1 MVSHLS
7 AKERDPVLIKATI
20 SPIKN
25 TTDHFRVAIALD
37 IQDGWH
43 VYDEVPEGNPSP
55 ITEVSSEAERFI
67 RENAARAKGGKPF
80 FLYLALTAPHTPT
93 SPSGKFAG
101 NSSLGIYGDFVMETD
116 DCIGRVLSAL
126 DAQGLA
132 EDTLV
137 IATSDHGAAP
147 YAGRRREATFLQL
160 KELEK
165 DGHYS
170 SGPFRGYKFS
180 VYEGGFRVPF
190 VARWP
195 AVVPP
200 QSTCDKLVGLQDL
213 MATIAEITDTKLAA
227 DEAPDSISMLP
238 LLTDP
243 ATKATRTSMAFEATR
258 ARAIRVGSW
267 KLALC
272 PGSGCE
278 GRFGNAPP
286 REQAWRDAVKRFGR
300 TPRSHAELQQA
311 PFLQLFNLD
320 RDPGEANN
328 LAADQ
333 PARVRQMIALL
344 ETQITSGRS
353 TPGSSLTNENQNI
366 KLFSAVPAFVWK
378 AVP

>member
-1 MVSHLS
+1 MCSSDL
-7 AKERDPVLIKATI
+7 TI
-20 SPIKN
+20 STICQSQDPAIIHMKDPSVYGASNGDTVLMFCTHPYCWSSSN
-25 TTDHFRVAIALD
+25 TAFTVRAADQPEFSHPNVDCFPRGPTWDVAITRGTAIVDVPRIGPFQEQQVSLLFF
-37 IQDGWH
+37 DGGESLRNLEEH
-43 VYDEVPEGNPSP
+43 QTAVNRPRGYSCEEL
-55 ITEVSSEAERFI
+55 
-67 RENAARAKGGKPF
+67 GGVA
-80 FLYLALTAPHTPT
+80 YVVD
-93 SPSGKFAG
+93 
-101 NSSLGIYGDFVMETD
+101 GDFQNIVRLS
-116 DCIGRVLSAL
+116 RVSPLFVS
-126 DAQGLA
+126 
-132 EDTLV
+132 
-137 IATSDHGAAP
+137 P
-147 YAGRRREATFLQL
+147 YGT
-160 KELEK
+160 
-165 DGHYS
+165 G
-170 SGPFRGYKFS
+170 
-180 VYEGGFRVPF
+180 F